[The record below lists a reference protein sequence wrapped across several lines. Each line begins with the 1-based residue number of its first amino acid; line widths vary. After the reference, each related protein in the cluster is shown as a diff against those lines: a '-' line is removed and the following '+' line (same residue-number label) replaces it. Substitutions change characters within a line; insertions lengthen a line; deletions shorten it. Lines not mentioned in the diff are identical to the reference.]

1 MATTETKVTRLFG
14 GPGSGKTTA
23 LLDHV
28 EEILE
33 EDGVTFRDI
42 LVVSYTRAAA
52 QEVRE
57 RLADRLDES
66 PRALQGNVCTMH
78 AKAYELLD
86 LSRSDVIGES
96 DKEEFCEEYGL
107 EFEDEYS
114 GAGRRTARSTTI
126 GNKVIATSQWLQR
139 TRRDVSDWYDVP
151 FQWDEEEV
159 RLPPEIDPNAQE
171 GNKYTPTWPSDDDRI
186 DVPEAIRA
194 WRSFKGE
201 QGKIGFADMLERVKQ
216 RSLLPSVDY
225 LVIDEFQDITTLQYD
240 VYDEWKPHME
250 QVLIA
255 GDDDQVVYSWQGADP
270 ALLLEEDVDEDI
282 ILPNSYRL
290 PSNVLNAVNQEIR
303 HIDKRQDKD
312 LKPRKEGGAVEARTN
327 ASMLDVVRMV
337 RRTLVEGD
345 GTIMVLFRARYQMF
359 QFIDEF
365 ITEGVPFTSL
375 TDQRMWTDRLTQYV
389 RAVEAID
396 EGEDV
401 TGLQARRLADMLQ
414 ESAFGTNERDDL
426 FDTIDERQEEAGID
440 DLEQLMIPAEVIED
454 HVPFMPG
461 PASASDMVRKV
472 TNFQKKSVRAYFS
485 IGEYHGMDTDRV
497 RVGTI
502 HSAKGRE
509 ADHVLVGTDLTEK
522 VVEQMVATVEDR
534 VPSEA
539 ADDADTGVEDIPGCE
554 EFTKTTSPVPVLT
567 DNERR
572 VFYVGMSR
580 ARERLVLLENLV
592 DGAPTLPIDVLLN
605 NQLTDAS
612 LEELVEEAQQPA
624 ESDATGTE
632 VEAETP

>member
-33 EDGVTFRDI
+33 QDGVTFRDI

-57 RLADRLDES
+57 RLADRLGES

-78 AKAYELLD
+78 AKAYDLLD
-86 LSRSDVIGES
+86 LSRSDVIGETE
-96 DKEEFCEEYGL
+96 KEEFCEQFGL

-126 GNKVIATSQWLQR
+126 GNKIIATSQWLQR
-139 TRRDVSDWYDVP
+139 TSRDVADWYDVP

-194 WRSFKGE
+194 WRSYKGE
-201 QGKIGFADMLERVKQ
+201 EGKIGFADMLERVKQ

-270 ALLLEEDVDEDI
+270 ALLLEEAVDEDI

-290 PSNVLNAVNQEIR
+290 PSNVLNAVNKEIR
-303 HIDKRQDKD
+303 HIEKRQDKD
-312 LKPRKEGGAVEARTN
+312 LKPRKEGGAVEARAN

-337 RRTLVEGD
+337 RRTLVEDPD
-345 GTIMVLFRARYQMF
+345 GTVMVLFRARYQMF

-365 ITEGVPFTSL
+365 ITEGIPFTSL

-389 RAVEAID
+389 RAIEAID
-396 EGEDV
+396 AGEDV

-414 ESAFGTNERDDL
+414 ESAFGTEERDDL

-440 DLEQLMIPAEVIED
+440 DLQELLIPAEIVED
-454 HVPFMPG
+454 HVPFMPDS
-461 PASASDMVRKV
+461 ASAADMVRKV
-472 TNFQKKSVRAYFS
+472 TNFQKKSIRSYFS
-485 IGEYHGMDTDRV
+485 IGEYVGMETDRV

-509 ADHVLVGTDLTEK
+509 ADHVIVGTDLTEK
-522 VVEQMVATVEDR
+522 VVEQMVATVDDPED
-534 VPSEA
+534 VP
-539 ADDADTGVEDIPGCE
+539 GVE
-554 EFTKTTSPVPVLT
+554 EFTKSTSPVPVLT

-592 DGAPTLPIDVLLN
+592 DGAPTLPIDVLLEGH
-605 NQLTDAS
+605 LTDS
-612 LEELVEEAQQPA
+612 TLEELVAEAQEPLPGDGDDDSEDADELEAGA
-624 ESDATGTE
+624 EAT
-632 VEAETP
+632 